1 MKRQDLMMIGV
12 GALALFAAACAT
24 SSGPAKPSPLNEKES
39 RDPVTKIDEKGE
51 GSLWRPSTP
60 VNYFSDVKARNIGD
74 IVTINIVES
83 ASASKNAK
91 TKTSRDSSIEASWA
105 GVSSKLAGAWVGA
118 DQKVNFANSHDGQGE
133 TTRSSYLNAFITA
146 EVIDKTP
153 SGNLVIR
160 GSRQVQVNNENQFIN
175 IQGIIRPF
183 DIASNNIVLSTAV
196 ADARIE
202 LTGQGVV
209 SDKQRVGW
217 LTRVLDWV
225 WPF

>member
-1 MKRQDLMMIGV
+1 M
-12 GALALFAAACAT
+12 
-24 SSGPAKPSPLNEKES
+24 
-39 RDPVTKIDEKGE
+39 
-51 GSLWRPSTP
+51 
-60 VNYFSDVKARNIGD
+60 NYYSDVKARNVGD

-91 TKTSRDSSIEASWA
+91 TKTSRDSSMEASWS
-105 GVSSKLAGAWVGA
+105 GVLQKLAGDWVGT
-118 DQKVNFANSHDGQGE
+118 DQKVNFANSYDGQGE

-160 GSRQVQVNNENQFIN
+160 GSRQVQVNNETQFIN

>member
-1 MKRQDLMMIGV
+1 MKHHRMLIGAN
-12 GALALFAAACAT
+12 ALVLFCAACVT
-24 SSGPAKPSPLNEKES
+24 SSGPAKYAPIHEKEAKYSLSRPNEKA
-39 RDPVTKIDEKGE
+39 E
-51 GSLWRPSTP
+51 GSLWRPNAP
-60 VNYFSDVKARNIGD
+60 VDYCSDLKARNIGD

-91 TKTSRDSSIEASWA
+91 TKTSRDTSLEANWT
-105 GVSSKLAGAWVGA
+105 GVLQKITGDWVGNV
-118 DQKVNFANSHDGQGE
+118 QTVNFANANDGQGE

-160 GSRQVQVNNENQFIN
+160 GSRQVQVNNENQFIH
-175 IQGIIRPF
+175 IQGMIRVA
-183 DIASNNIVLSTAV
+183 DISSSNIVLSTAI
-196 ADARIE
+196 ADAQIE

-217 LTRVLDWV
+217 LTRILDWV